1 VTTEEPAGP
10 GQASQ
15 SRTGQREASPAGGGR
30 RKVGIRDA
38 AQILAERDPVL
49 ARLVAEAGLPSLP
62 RPTETHFAALVRSI
76 TYQQLAGLGHQPGQ
90 HRVALGQLAGPAA
103 RAIHGRLV
111 QAMDGEV
118 TPERLLSLPPE
129 ALRAAGM
136 SANKAASVQDLATK
150 VLDGTVVL
158 NSRGLARES
167 DAEIVARLTTVRG
180 IGKWSAEIFLMFQLR
195 RLDVWPTGDL
205 GVRKGYGLAWQI
217 PTPTPKQLDLLGEP
231 YHPYRTVVAWYCWR
245 ATQLYAGAASTAVTS

>member
-1 VTTEEPAGP
+1 MSEVPAPAGQVSP
-10 GQASQ
+10 DQANPDQASPE
-15 SRTGQREASPAGGGR
+15 EASPEEASAAKSCP
-30 RKVGIRDA
+30 RKVSIRAA

-49 ARLVAEAGLPSLP
+49 ARLVAEAGLPTLP

-76 TYQQLAGLGHQPGQ
+76 TYQQLAG
-90 HRVALGQLAGPAA
+90 PAA
-103 RAIHGRLV
+103 RAIHGRLI

-118 TPERLLSLPPE
+118 TPERLLSLSPE

-245 ATQLYAGAASTAVTS
+245 ATQLYAGAASSAVTS

>member
-1 VTTEEPAGP
+1 MTTKEPARP

-15 SRTGQREASPAGGGR
+15 SQTGQREASPAGVGR

-76 TYQQLAGLGHQPGQ
+76 TYQQLAG
-90 HRVALGQLAGPAA
+90 PAA
-103 RAIHGRLV
+103 RAIHGRLA
-111 QAMDGEV
+111 QAMGGEV

-158 NSRGLARES
+158 NSRGLARQS

-245 ATQLYAGAASTAVTS
+245 ATQLYAGAASSAVTS